1 MTFDEYISN
10 PMGKKNAVFSQREV
24 FREIYTKK
32 LDAIL
37 VREVGKVKYQLYYDK
52 KNNKYYVHF
61 KMPSE
66 PIKDFYY
73 DTVIEFYTKDHGISL
88 GKTLSKYDV
97 KFYSNDPSFMFT
109 FAHAMKKNNMFIKDL
124 EPRMAKKAL
133 KEVGKEKNPKDEVGY
148 VKSIFFA
155 YLLMKN
161 YGLFAKVQFDSYAK
175 PYNRKE
181 LLNNVT
187 QAEEKVQA
195 RIDAGEELRKEKA
208 NERRKQERADQRKV
222 RREEN
227 PINIQPTGNVKKS
240 NKVSHVKKATAN
252 KVKRVK
258 KI

>member
-24 FREIYTKK
+24 FREIDTKK
-32 LDAIL
+32 LDALL
-37 VREVGKVKYQLYYDK
+37 VREVGIVKYRLYYDK
-52 KNNKYYVHF
+52 KNSKYYIHF
-61 KMPSE
+61 KIPSE

-73 DTVIEFYTKDHGISL
+73 DTVIEFYTKDHGISI
-88 GKTLSKYDV
+88 GKSLSKYDV
-97 KFYSNDPSFMFT
+97 KFYSNDPSFVFT
-109 FAHAMKKNNMFIKDL
+109 FAHAMKKNDMFIKDL

-161 YGLFAKVQFDSYAK
+161 YGLFAKVQFESYAK
-175 PYNRKE
+175 PYNKKE
-181 LLNNVT
+181 LLNTVT
-187 QAEEKVQA
+187 QAEEKIQA
-195 RIDAGEELRKEKA
+195 RIDAGEDLRKEKSA
-208 NERRKQERADQRKV
+208 ERRKQKTEDRNI
-222 RREEN
+222 RRENN
-227 PINIQPTGNVKKS
+227 PINIQPSGNVKKT
-240 NKVSHVKKATAN
+240 NKVSHIKKATAN

>member
-52 KNNKYYVHF
+52 KNSKYYIHF
-61 KMPSE
+61 KIPSE
-66 PIKDFYY
+66 PIKNFYY
-73 DTVIEFYTKDHGISL
+73 DTVIEFYTKDHGISI
-88 GKTLSKYDV
+88 GKSLSKYDV
-97 KFYSNDPSFMFT
+97 KFYSNDPSFVFT
-109 FAHAMKKNNMFIKDL
+109 FAHAMKKNDMFIKDL

-161 YGLFAKVQFDSYAK
+161 YGLFAKVQFESYAK
-175 PYNRKE
+175 PYNKKE
-181 LLNNVT
+181 LLNAVT

-195 RIDAGEELRKEKA
+195 RIDAGEDLRKEQSA
-208 NERRKQERADQRKV
+208 ERRKQKTEDRNA
-222 RREEN
+222 RRENN
-227 PINIQPTGNVKKS
+227 PINIQPSGNIKKT